1 MASAEFHIYSFLLL
15 SFIVALAFVAQILDL
30 SAVSEFFCL
39 GRSTAPPLKEAVD
52 DYLSTESLVNAMTA
66 KSRSSTT

>member
-1 MASAEFHIYSFLLL
+1 M
-15 SFIVALAFVAQILDL
+15 ALAFVAQILDL